1 MKQFFKLTVF
11 VPVFLML
18 LVLSTGCKKNDI
30 RQNTTEDTNIVD
42 YLRKYPNQFSEFVKI
57 LDRTNVSPFLNAYGA
72 YTVFAPTNDAIK
84 LYLQQ
89 IGKASTD
96 DLDTAA
102 LRNVVRMHII
112 QDTISTSSFTDG
124 KLANPT
130 MYGQYLVTGV
140 NSLGVTI
147 VNRQAG
153 VTQSNI
159 LTGNGYI
166 HVIDHVLQPAQL
178 TAAKLIEQ
186 NPKLSIFTQALKATG
201 FYDSLNITNNPDTTR
216 RWLTVLA
223 ETDSVLK
230 TVGINTYSDLL
241 KRFNNTG
248 DPKNPKDSLFL
259 YVAYHILPGIKYV
272 ADIVQLPSH
281 PTLAPLAV
289 VTTSVSS
296 DTVLLNETTF
306 NDVHEAGIPIDRA
319 NSDNATTNGVVH
331 LLKGDIYLKIRLPVR
346 VDFDIAAQPEII
358 KLTSV
363 YRKPGASQ
371 NFSLG
376 QLADV
381 TWQNA
386 NLQAAGYY
394 CEGPTGTNFYWKND
408 GFGTNLRFGNA
419 AANNWTEF
427 VTPLIV
433 AGKYK
438 IWICYRRANMGAY
451 TQVSFDGQPTSRIVD
466 FTLGFPSGVATMT
479 DAVLEAQNLK
489 RYSYENPNGNNL
501 AQLAGVV
508 DVPTTDRHR
517 IRLQAVRDN
526 GSGNTNGVTLDFIQF
541 IPINDVQYATR
552 YSKDGTVY
560 KYP

>member
-1 MKQFFKLTVF
+1 MKQFSKLTVL
-11 VPVFLML
+11 VPAFLLML
-18 LVLSTGCKKNDI
+18 VFIIGCKKNNI
-30 RQNTTEDTNIVD
+30 RELTTEDTNIVD
-42 YLRKYPNQFSEFVKI
+42 YMRKYPDQFSEFVKI
-57 LDRTNVSPFLNAYGA
+57 LDRTHISPFLNAYGT

-89 IGKASTD
+89 IGKSSTD
-96 DLDTAA
+96 ELDSAA
-102 LRNVVRMHII
+102 LLSVVRMHII

-130 MYGQYLVTGV
+130 MYGQYIITGV
-140 NSLGVTI
+140 NSLGVTV
-147 VNRQAG
+147 VNRQANI
-153 VTQSNI
+153 TQSNI

-166 HVIDHVLQPAQL
+166 HVIDHVLQPARL
-178 TAAKLIEQ
+178 TAAKMIEQ

-223 ETDSVLK
+223 EPDSVLK
-230 TVGINTYSDLL
+230 TVGINSYADLV
-241 KRFNNTG
+241 KRYNNTG
-248 DPKNPKDSLFL
+248 DAKNTKDSLYL
-259 YVAYHILPGIKYV
+259 YVAYHILPGVKYV

-281 PTLAPLAV
+281 PTLAPLSV
-289 VTTSVSS
+289 VTTSVSN

-319 NSDNATTNGVVH
+319 NSDNSTTNGVVH
-331 LLKGDIYLKIRLPVR
+331 LLKGDIYLKIRVPVR
-346 VDFDIAAQPEII
+346 VDFDLAAQPEIM

-363 YRKPGASQ
+363 YRKPGAGVS
-371 NFSLG
+371 FSLG
-376 QLADV
+376 QLQDV

-386 NLQAAGYY
+386 NLQAVNYY

-408 GFGTNLRFGNA
+408 GFGTNLRFGNS

-433 AGKYK
+433 AGRYK
-438 IWICYRRANMGAY
+438 IWFCYRRANMGAY
-451 TQVSFDGQPTSRIVD
+451 TQISFDGQPTSRIVD
-466 FTLGFPSGVATMT
+466 FTQGFPSGASTMT

-526 GSGNTNGVTLDFIQF
+526 GSGVTNAVTLDFIQF
-541 IPINDVQYATR
+541 IPINDVQYGTR

-560 KYP
+560 QYP